1 MTDPT
6 PPASTDTTSAADEAP
21 SSAPREATE
30 GPSWVRRAGL
40 GAVAVVSLVYG
51 YDFGDGLSGPWLGVL
66 TAVSM
71 AVFAVLLID
80 SLLDLAARR
89 RAR

>member
-6 PPASTDTTSAADEAP
+6 PPASDTTSVADDAP
-21 SSAPREATE
+21 SAPSEATA

-51 YDFGDGLSGPWLGVL
+51 YDFGDALSGPWLGVL
-66 TAVSM
+66 TAVST

-80 SLLDLAARR
+80 SLLDLATPR

>member
-6 PPASTDTTSAADEAP
+6 PPASSDTTSPADEAP
-21 SSAPREATE
+21 STPRDATA

-51 YDFGDGLSGPWLGVL
+51 YDFGDALSGPWLGVL
-66 TAVSM
+66 TAVST